1 MADSSAASFAACI
14 TASVWIGEDGSK
26 YFSAASTVNG
36 TSASRCSAY
45 SSKTVFGCPAP
56 APRCFSGVALEPR
69 AARMARSIFA
79 S

>member
-36 TSASRCSAY
+36 TSASRFSAY
-45 SSKTVFGCPAP
+45 SSKTVFGCPVP
-56 APRCFSGVALEPR
+56 LPRFIGVALEPR